1 VWSALHQA
9 TFTESSEAA
18 HVVVSEIMYNPY
30 LNENMEFIELK
41 NVGDTAADLSGAYFE
56 GIDFRFGE
64 GTKLYPGHHLVLIR
78 NLNSFRERYPEAE
91 IYGIYRGKLSDKGE
105 TVSLYRANGELWL
118 QVTYDDNYG
127 WPLSANGAG
136 DSLVLIDPIGDLS
149 SPHQWRASSTLY
161 GTPGADTLGE
171 EVGEVAAD
179 GTGDR

>member
-1 VWSALHQA
+1 
-9 TFTESSEAA
+9 
-18 HVVVSEIMYNPY
+18 M
-30 LNENMEFIELK
+30 
-41 NVGDTAADLSGAYFE
+41 
-56 GIDFRFGE
+56 
-64 GTKLYPGHHLVLIR
+64 
-78 NLNSFRERYPEAE
+78 
-91 IYGIYRGKLSDKGE
+91 
-105 TVSLYRANGELWL
+105 SLYRANGELWL

-149 SPHQWRASSTLY
+149 SPHRWRASSTLY